1 LGITMKFVAGVGL
14 GALMI
19 LSAAFTEQPTL
30 KGVWVYAGEFFNGK
44 KSLWTEDFKL
54 QRKYDDKHFKSYV
67 IENGQKPEM
76 YQSGDY
82 QLAADSCMETETYSK
97 QTSTLTG
104 KTIHYQYLFHNDTLV
119 LRGVLPNGRYVEEYW
134 KKIK

>member
-1 LGITMKFVAGVGL
+1 MDITMKFVTSVAL
-14 GALMI
+14 GSLII
-19 LSAAFTEQPTL
+19 LCTAFTEPHPL
-30 KGVWVYAGEFFNGK
+30 KGAWVYAGEFFNGK
-44 KSLWTEDFKL
+44 KSLWTEDFSL

-67 IENGQKPEM
+67 IEKGQKPDM

-82 QLAADSCMETETYSK
+82 QLMADSCMETETYSK
-97 QTSTLTG
+97 QPSTLTG
-104 KTIHYQYLFHNDTLV
+104 KTIHYQYLFRNDTLV